1 MEQTLHE
8 RLIGQHQAIVAVS
21 KAIRRARVGLRNPN
35 RPIASFIFAGPTG
48 VGKTELTKALA
59 AYMFGTED
67 TMVRLDMSEYMEKH
81 TVAKLIGS
89 PPGYVGYSEG
99 GQLTEAVRGKP
110 YTVVLFDEIEKAH
123 PDVFNLL
130 LQILDDG
137 RLTDSKGRTV
147 NFKNTL
153 IILTSNVGAKI
164 IEKESGIQS
173 KKSSQSYFDINANFL
188 TSKDNSDLDDEL
200 YKRISVLVNE
210 ELKKYFRPEFLNR
223 LDEIIIFRHLTRNDI
238 TQISEIMIQ
247 QLKDRMKE
255 KEIELEVKQIV
266 KTMLVDQGYD
276 PIYGAR
282 PLRRAVMR
290 LLEDNL
296 AQQCLSKPLYPRTKL
311 IVDADLY
318 DNIVVE
324 VDYTA
329 VDPDLK
335 NKEKKLK
342 EASNNK

>member
-1 MEQTLHE
+1 
-8 RLIGQHQAIVAVS
+8 
-21 KAIRRARVGLRNPN
+21 
-35 RPIASFIFAGPTG
+35 
-48 VGKTELTKALA
+48 
-59 AYMFGTED
+59 
-67 TMVRLDMSEYMEKH
+67 
-81 TVAKLIGS
+81 
-89 PPGYVGYSEG
+89 
-99 GQLTEAVRGKP
+99 LTEAVRGKP

-318 DNIVVE
+318 DNIIVE